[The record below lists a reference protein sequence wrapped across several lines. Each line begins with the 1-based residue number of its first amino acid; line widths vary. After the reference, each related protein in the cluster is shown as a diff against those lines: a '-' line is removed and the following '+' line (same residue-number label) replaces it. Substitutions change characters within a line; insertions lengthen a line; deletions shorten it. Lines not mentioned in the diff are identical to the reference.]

1 LKGVDKFVS
10 ETKYSCGKFNPLIPF
25 YRAALDPLCKYFVMK
40 VLVSENGKPRREGIV
55 AEYTSTNTLNH
66 KPLIVSVLYLK
77 VPDDLKGGHL
87 DILSADPENMK
98 PVYSVLPQ
106 MNKMA
111 RFRGDIYFEIPED
124 EGKLL
129 EYETFIEDGIKMM

>member
-1 LKGVDKFVS
+1 
-10 ETKYSCGKFNPLIPF
+10 
-25 YRAALDPLCKYFVMK
+25 MK

-55 AEYTSTNTLNH
+55 AENTSTNTLNH

-111 RFRGDIYFEIPED
+111 RFRGDIYFEVRDYDTNSTDHRISLVFEQYRGIPED